1 VNAGPCAA
9 DGGAPQA
16 GWDAAPRTIKRYVNR
31 KLYDTVES
39 RYVTLDEIAHMIKV
53 GDDVQVVEERTD
65 RDLTAVTLL
74 QIILEE
80 QRRSSKVSP
89 QLLCELIRSGTCEA
103 QRGGERASS
112 QGLEISAA
120 VRERAEQRLHC
131 VLDRGQ
137 AANDRAKEMVA
148 TSQEAVL
155 QLQRKMNERVG
166 AAFEVVAA
174 VGKLKR
180 ELAYIT
186 GRIEFLDERLRGIR
200 GDTAAGLGGAPGRP
214 ELRTA
219 P

>member
-1 VNAGPCAA
+1 VTPGPSCAA
-9 DGGAPQA
+9 NGGVPQA
-16 GWDAAPRTIKRYVNR
+16 DWDAAPRTIKRYVNR

-80 QRRSSKVSP
+80 QRRSAKVSP
-89 QLLCELIRSGTCEA
+89 RLLCELIRSGTCES
-103 QRGGERASS
+103 RS
-112 QGLEISAA
+112 SAA
-120 VRERAEQRLHC
+120 PEQGVEVSTAVRDRAEQRLRC
-131 VLDRGQ
+131 VLERGQ
-137 AANDRAKEMVA
+137 LANDRAKEMVSA
-148 TSQEAVL
+148 SQEAVL
-155 QLQRKMNERVG
+155 QLQRKLNERVG
-166 AAFEVVAA
+166 SAFEVVAA

-186 GRIEFLDERLRGIR
+186 GRIEYFDERLRGIR
-200 GDTAAGLGGAPGRP
+200 AEPVPGLGAASGRH
-214 ELRTA
+214 ELRSA

>member
-1 VNAGPCAA
+1 MTPGPSCAA
-9 DGGAPQA
+9 NGGVPHAD
-16 GWDAAPRTIKRYVNR
+16 WDAAPRTIKRYVNR

-80 QRRSSKVSP
+80 QRRSAKVSP
-89 QLLCELIRSGTCEA
+89 RLLCELIRGGTCES
-103 QRGGERASS
+103 RG
-112 QGLEISAA
+112 SAA
-120 VRERAEQRLHC
+120 PEQGVEVSTAVRDRAEQRLHC
-131 VLDRGQ
+131 VLERGQ
-137 AANDRAKEMVA
+137 LANDRAKEMVSA
-148 TSQEAVL
+148 SQEAVL
-155 QLQRKMNERVG
+155 QLQRKLNERVG
-166 AAFEVVAA
+166 SAFEVVAA

-186 GRIEFLDERLRGIR
+186 GRIEYFDERLRGIR
-200 GDTAAGLGGAPGRP
+200 AEPVPGLGASSGRH
-214 ELRTA
+214 ELRSA